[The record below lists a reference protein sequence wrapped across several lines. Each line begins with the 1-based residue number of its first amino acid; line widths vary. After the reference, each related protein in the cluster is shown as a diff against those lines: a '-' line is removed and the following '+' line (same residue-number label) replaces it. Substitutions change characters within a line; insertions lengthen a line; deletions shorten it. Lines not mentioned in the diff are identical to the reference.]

1 MPREDELWAE
11 YEEKKEEL
19 EEYFSKKKSA
29 KPVSD
34 DEYHHAFKKLYKKYY
49 DNAQKEI
56 RKENLRELQRIKKNN
71 KMLESK
77 QGPFYAEKKE
87 K

>member
-11 YEEKKEEL
+11 YEEKKGEL
-19 EEYFSKKKSA
+19 EEFFSKKKSTQ
-29 KPVSD
+29 PISD
-34 DEYHHAFKKLYKKYY
+34 DEYHRAFKKLYLKYY
-49 DNAQKEI
+49 NNAQKEI